1 MMHADEW
8 RRPRTCVALHVSRRL
23 YWLLHVRAERPRP
36 FCLRV
41 RLTPNLFVSA
51 GFAHS
56 HISDTDRGHRFRCT
70 LSPGCQNCHGV
81 RGAVR
86 RCQVLSGPLSY
97 DSSGCCQA
105 AVRLLS
111 GCCQGCQ
118 AGTTRVDCQTVS
130 AVRLSG
136 RCHGCHSCKALH
148 TMCATLWCVCVC
160 VCV

>member
-97 DSSGCCQA
+97 DSSSCCQA
-105 AVRLLS
+105 ARCCRAAVR
-111 GCCQGCQ
+111 
-118 AGTTRVDCQTVS
+118 
-130 AVRLSG
+130 AVRLVPSG
-136 RCHGCHSCKALH
+136 RLMSDCQVAVRL
-148 TMCATLWCVCVC
+148 AAVR
-160 VCV
+160 